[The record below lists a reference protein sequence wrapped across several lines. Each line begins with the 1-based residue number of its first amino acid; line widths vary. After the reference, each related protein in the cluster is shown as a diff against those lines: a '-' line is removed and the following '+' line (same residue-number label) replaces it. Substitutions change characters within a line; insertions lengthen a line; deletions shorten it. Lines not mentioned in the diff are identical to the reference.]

1 MDLDDKLNKMASD
14 LWSLVRK
21 SVSVYQNEKLVVFQ
35 DRSKEFTSSYVEQY
49 KNILE
54 NYMKNKEESLDR
66 HKVAA
71 IVIIA
76 VIKAKVLASQKSN
89 DKFTGNYALA
99 VDVALNYMLDEVN
112 EILKKQKSQQQLEG
126 YVFPTA
132 TTCNTEYYKI
142 FYRNLYYINTNPD
155 WRLNPLD
162 IADRLF
168 LLEYITLLEKGIDPN
183 SIKWQ

>member
-1 MDLDDKLNKMASD
+1 MDLNEKLNQMASD

-21 SVSVYQNEKLVVFQ
+21 SASVCQNEELVVFH

-54 NYMKNKEESLDR
+54 NYMKHKKESLDR

-76 VIKAKVLASQKSN
+76 VIKAKVLTPQKSS

-99 VDVALNYMLDEVN
+99 VDAALNYMLDEVN
-112 EILKKQKSQQQLEG
+112 EILKQEDQQQLEG

-142 FYRNLYYINTNPD
+142 FYRNLYYIDTNPD

-168 LLEYITLLEKGIDPN
+168 LLEYITLLEKGIDPK